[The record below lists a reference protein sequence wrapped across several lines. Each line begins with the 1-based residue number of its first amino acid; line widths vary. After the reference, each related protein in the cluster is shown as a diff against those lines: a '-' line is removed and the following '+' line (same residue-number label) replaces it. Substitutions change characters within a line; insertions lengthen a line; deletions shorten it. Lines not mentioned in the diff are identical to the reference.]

1 MTHINLLA
9 ADADF
14 LPFFEDAK
22 KIFNW
27 CEISLFFSLSEEMFL
42 KGLFDIF
49 QDVKKKRFRA

>member
-9 ADADF
+9 AADF

-27 CEISLFFSLSEEMFL
+27 CEISLFSREEMFL

-49 QDVKKKRFRA
+49 

>member
-49 QDVKKKRFRA
+49 